1 MIIAVIGS
9 SQPKSEEHIHLAE
22 EVGRE
27 LARRGITLVC
37 GGMTGLMEAA
47 CRGAKSA
54 GGTTIGILPG
64 HSPKEA
70 NEYVDIPIITG
81 MGYTRNVIVVST
93 GRAVIAIGGAYGTL
107 SEIGF
112 ALSYDI
118 PVVGLKTWPLTETGE
133 GQPLN
138 IVWAS
143 DPVDAV
149 DKALEAAR
157 GREDE

>member
-22 EVGRE
+22 EVGME

-143 DPVDAV
+143 NPVDAV

>member
-9 SQPKSEEHIHLAE
+9 SQPKSEEHIRLAE

-27 LARRGITLVC
+27 LAERGITLVC

-64 HSPKEA
+64 RSPKEA
-70 NEYVDIPIITG
+70 NDYVDIPIITG

-93 GRAVIAIGGAYGTL
+93 G
-107 SEIGF
+107 
-112 ALSYDI
+112 
-118 PVVGLKTWPLTETGE
+118 WM
-133 GQPLN
+133 N
-138 IVWAS
+138 
-143 DPVDAV
+143 
-149 DKALEAAR
+149 
-157 GREDE
+157 